1 MSQVVIVQRI
11 VDSQVVFPQFS
22 QQTSNVLKH
31 ISSAEVLKMCP
42 FRIWAPTNWKP
53 WCQSRYVSVCVF
65 FFVCILVWK
74 EHSSTDL
81 INEVYLSRHDWMRLA
96 CVYMN
101 LSKECMRVSPPLFFF
116 FCFSVTFTL
125 VWLMLVCRSLCVCIC
140 VSVCVEPW
148 ETFEGM
154 EYVGGGGGLLTA
166 FFPMLWVFLT
176 VFFCFVFFTLGGR
189 LVLFPATVSPRP
201 SQWTV
206 NVQLLCTEQ
215 VCLFVF
221 FLSVA
226 CLHTLSTPRFKS
238 ADNINFI
245 LFTCNVPSWPCQS
258 ERPPK
263 KPASFPTFD

>member
-116 FCFSVTFTL
+116 FFASLWRSHSYDWC
-125 VWLMLVCRSLCVCIC
+125 WYAGPCVCVFACLCV
-140 VSVCVEPW
+140 SSREKLLKAW
-148 ETFEGM
+148 SM
-154 EYVGGGGGLLTA
+154 WGGGGGIINSLFSNAVSFLNC
-166 FFPMLWVFLT
+166 FF
-176 VFFCFVFFTLGGR
+176 FV
-189 LVLFPATVSPRP
+189 
-201 SQWTV
+201 
-206 NVQLLCTEQ
+206 
-215 VCLFVF
+215 
-221 FLSVA
+221 
-226 CLHTLSTPRFKS
+226 
-238 ADNINFI
+238 
-245 LFTCNVPSWPCQS
+245 
-258 ERPPK
+258 
-263 KPASFPTFD
+263 

>member
-42 FRIWAPTNWKP
+42 FRNWAPTNWKP

-154 EYVGGGGGLLTA
+154 EYVGGGGIINSLFSNAVSFLNC
-166 FFPMLWVFLT
+166 FFL
-176 VFFCFVFFTLGGR
+176 FCFFYTGWKACSFSSNSV
-189 LVLFPATVSPRP
+189 ASPFAMNCER
-201 SQWTV
+201 SAA
-206 NVQLLCTEQ
+206 LYRAG
-215 VCLFVF
+215 
-221 FLSVA
+221 LSV
-226 CLHTLSTPRFKS
+226 CFFSFRGLPPHLKHTSVQVSR
-238 ADNINFI
+238 
-245 LFTCNVPSWPCQS
+245 
-258 ERPPK
+258 
-263 KPASFPTFD
+263 